1 MTASSAHYRSSSAV
15 SHAVM
20 AKQRYDVFLDAR
32 GLVCP
37 MPLIKTRQAL
47 MVVGRGA
54 TICVLAT
61 DPDATADFTNFCD
74 ATGHKLL
81 CSEQRDGLFVYVI
94 EKA

>member
-1 MTASSAHYRSSSAV
+1 
-15 SHAVM
+15 M

-32 GLVCP
+32 GLLCP

-61 DPDATADFTNFCD
+61 DPASVADFTNFCD
-74 ATGHKLL
+74 ATGHKLVF
-81 CSEQRDGLFVYVI
+81 SEHEDDLYVYVI
-94 EKA
+94 EKS